1 MRTLEFSV
9 LILVV
14 ILNSFNC
21 STPHH
26 NEADPKCCA
35 NATNQRV
42 FVEFSS
48 NVVQHEYIVQFT
60 NYYQKE
66 SRAKFLQAALDN
78 LAVCRLNQLALINT
92 YCKLSN
98 FR

>member
-1 MRTLEFSV
+1 MRTLKFSV

-14 ILNSFNC
+14 IFNSFNC
-21 STPHH
+21 NTPNN

-35 NATNQRV
+35 NTTNQRV
-42 FVEFSS
+42 IVEFSS
-48 NVVQHEYIVQFT
+48 NVVQHEYIVQFK

-78 LAVCRLNQLALINT
+78 IEVCT
-92 YCKLSN
+92 LS
-98 FR
+98 